1 MEGMLPRPHLEG
13 EALLHTWVDARA
25 QHHQLHLSRL
35 SPDVWDMNG
44 HVHNAV
50 SILSSPERSSLA
62 PCPLPLV
69 RFLNSKS
76 WDYKTE
82 KKNAFITT
90 CSLCQRFKGTFEI
103 PVIFHAVRAMYATIY

>member
-90 CSLCQRFKGTFEI
+90 CSLCQRFKGTF
-103 PVIFHAVRAMYATIY
+103 